1 MPKIESVFAD
11 HPEMFTATTVERV
24 DCSVRLARGCDAGAK
39 LEVAERRMMMALTWK
54 GGEMRVG
61 LHVKHV
67 SRVPEVVE

>member
-1 MPKIESVFAD
+1 M
-11 HPEMFTATTVERV
+11 ERV
-24 DCSVRLARGCDAGAK
+24 ESPVRLAHRRDAGAK